1 MNGKAIGRDHL
12 AILIGA
18 GSPGC
23 ESFLGG
29 VGGEK
34 DSDARETHG
43 NIPCGLGREPL
54 NLVLSNLIQ
63 FEHGPNGTLC
73 FGIWDPSMKLPF
85 PGSEIWSL
93 VK

>member
-1 MNGKAIGRDHL
+1 MYEWQGHRPGSSKNL
-12 AILIGA
+12 AIFIGA

-43 NIPCGLGREPL
+43 NTPCGLGREPGAL
-54 NLVLSNLIQ
+54 Q
-63 FEHGPNGTLC
+63 F
-73 FGIWDPSMKLPF
+73 DP
-85 PGSEIWSL
+85 I
-93 VK
+93 